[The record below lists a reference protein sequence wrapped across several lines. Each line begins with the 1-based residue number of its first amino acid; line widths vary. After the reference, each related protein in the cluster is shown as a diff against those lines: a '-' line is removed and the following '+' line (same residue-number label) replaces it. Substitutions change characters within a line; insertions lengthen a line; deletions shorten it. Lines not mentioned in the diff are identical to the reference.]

1 MAPQTVHLT
10 ASLWVAAQWVMRHGS
25 ELLSGDLAKDSGKA
39 SVRGS
44 AIAFPL
50 VCRNRP
56 IGVLV
61 GLDPLPS
68 AALPAL
74 SASLSLALRSILEAP
89 AIALDNALSLQ
100 RLEAESVTADLTG
113 LHNSRFLNVVL
124 RREVKRASRSGR
136 PLSLL
141 FLDLDVVITGSL
153 DEFFDFAPGRYCVA
167 KNWSEPELRVGNTS
181 VYRFPVGRMTH
192 IYDAFHRDPEPFLA
206 RYRNSQ
212 KYISGEAEDM
222 VFWPPEWCLSF
233 KHSLLPKWPMNFF
246 VVPKLPAGTKVVAFT
261 GKPDPDEARDGTWP
275 VTAAWKRL
283 YKHVRATPWIAEH
296 WR

>member
-1 MAPQTVHLT
+1 MPQQTIICMKWGTRYGVDYVNRL
-10 ASLWVAAQWVMRHGS
+10 ASMIRRNTQRPT
-25 ELLSGDLAKDSGKA
+25 
-39 SVRGS
+39 R
-44 AIAFPL
+44 I
-50 VCRNRP
+50 VCFTDRP
-56 IGVLV
+56 QGIEAGVEI
-61 GLDPLPS
+61 
-68 AALPAL
+68 AALPPINIPERVQWL
-74 SASLSLALRSILEAP
+74 GWRKISLWQAP
-89 AIALDNALSLQ
+89 LLDF
-100 RLEAESVTADLTG
+100 EGDV
-113 LHNSRFLNVVL
+113 
-124 RREVKRASRSGR
+124 
-136 PLSLL
+136 L

-181 VYRFPVGRMTH
+181 VYRFPVGRMTY
-192 IYDAFHRDPEPFLA
+192 IYDAFNRHPEPVLA

-212 KYISGEAEDM
+212 KYISGEAKDM

-246 VVPKLPAGTKVVAFT
+246 LVPKLPPGTKVVAFT

>member
-1 MAPQTVHLT
+1 MRQQTIICMKWGTRYGVDYVNRLASMIRRNTQRPTRIVCFTDRPQGIE
-10 ASLWVAAQWVMRHGS
+10 A
-25 ELLSGDLAKDSGKA
+25 
-39 SVRGS
+39 
-44 AIAFPL
+44 
-50 VCRNRP
+50 
-56 IGVLV
+56 GVET
-61 GLDPLPS
+61 
-68 AALPAL
+68 AALPL
-74 SASLSLALRSILEAP
+74 INIPERVQWLGWRKISLWQAP
-89 AIALDNALSLQ
+89 LLDF
-100 RLEAESVTADLTG
+100 EGDV
-113 LHNSRFLNVVL
+113 
-124 RREVKRASRSGR
+124 
-136 PLSLL
+136 L
-141 FLDLDVVITGSL
+141 FLDLDVVITSSL

-181 VYRFPVGRMTH
+181 VYRFPVGRMTY
-192 IYDAFHRDPEPFLA
+192 IYDAFNRDPEPFLA

-212 KYISGEAEDM
+212 KYISGEAKDM

-246 VVPKLPAGTKVVAFT
+246 VVPKLPPGTKVVAFT